1 MRECQEELAAKQ
13 ALLSCL
19 CLPVSS
25 AAQYRGNWNAWQV
38 DAERRSVGARR
49 CAGLALMPF
58 LPDGFAEDPGGQSAR
73 QVGAGVP

>member
-19 CLPVSS
+19 YLPVSS
-25 AAQYRGNWNAWQV
+25 AAQYHGNWNAWQV
-38 DAERRSVGARR
+38 GVERSEGAHT

-58 LPDGFAEDPGGQSAR
+58 LPDSFAEDPGGQSAR